1 MKHFTICLKR
11 LITNIC
17 NFRHIYLPMLSTF
30 YYRLVASFL
39 CFCFVCIWHGPED
52 FIIIWTVMNYIGI
65 VIEYICTNASKKH
78 LTNISSTIG
87 PIAMNIVKNIF
98 AAPLLAFSAI
108 SNFYFF
114 GGKDI
119 GDIFSRRLFGKIDLS
134 CMLVCN
140 DFVLG
145 NSFDSFRLLVIFYCC
160 CQVSTNL
167 RSIPARKM

>member
-1 MKHFTICLKR
+1 
-11 LITNIC
+11 
-17 NFRHIYLPMLSTF
+17 MLRTF
-30 YYRLVASFL
+30 HYRFVASFL
-39 CFCFVCIWHGPED
+39 CFCFVCVWHGPED

-78 LTNISSTIG
+78 LTSISNTIG
-87 PIAMNIVKNIF
+87 PTVMNIVKNIF

-119 GDIFSRRLFGKIDLS
+119 GDIFSKRLFGMNGLS
-134 CMLVCN
+134 CKHVLNN

-145 NSFDSFRLLVIFYCC
+145 NFFDCFRLLVIFYCC
-160 CQVSTNL
+160 CQVSTSL
-167 RSIPARKM
+167 RSMPARKM